1 MKIYTK
7 VSFYNPKGELA
18 RRLGVLGFLS
28 SGYER
33 VFECFAG
40 GGVRTV
46 MYSLYGG
53 AKDIWANEGNRG
65 AFCELRINLLINDI
79 KNVKTFR
86 RDIFTLSLE
95 LAKDGLSFEFVDV
108 DPFGSPSKF
117 LPYVFLLS
125 KPGSMIY
132 ITSTDM
138 PTLVGKRGKESL
150 RLYGTYIPRF
160 PFYPEVGLRALIYK
174 VWNVAS
180 SFDMGVEPI
189 FYLYEGYAYRL
200 LVKVLKKP
208 NAENIGFIQMCKVC
222 GYFGVDSLPR
232 GICEMCGGENLISG
246 NIWMG
251 KIKDN
256 IFISKML
263 NFAEKLGWD
272 DAEKFLKRLLEELD
286 IPLYY
291 ELSSMKLRFTPKAKE
306 LIKKIKELGYS
317 ASLTTF
323 SNTGIKTNM
332 PFKEFVGLLIS

>member
-1 MKIYTK
+1 MKIYTR

-18 RRLGVLGFLS
+18 RKLGVLGFLS
-28 SGYER
+28 SGYKN

-53 AKDIWANEGNRG
+53 AKEIWANEGNRD
-65 AFCELRINLLINDI
+65 AFCELRINILLNHV
-79 KNVKTFR
+79 KNVKTFC
-86 RDIFTLSLE
+86 RDIFDLSLE
-95 LAKDGLSFEFVDV
+95 LANKGLSFEFVDV
-108 DPFGSPSKF
+108 DPFGSPSKI
-117 LPYVFLLS
+117 LPYVFLIV
-125 KPGSMIY
+125 KPSSMLY

-174 VWNVAS
+174 VLDVAT
-180 SFDMGVEPI
+180 SFGMGIEPM

-208 NAENIGFIQMCKVC
+208 NTENIGFIHMCKIC
-222 GYFGVDSLPR
+222 GYFCVDSLPR
-232 GICEMCGGENLISG
+232 GLCEICGGENLISG
-246 NIWMG
+246 NIWIG
-251 KIKDN
+251 KVKDN
-256 IFISKML
+256 EFVSKML

-272 DAEKFLKRLLEELD
+272 DAKGFLIRLLKELD
-286 IPLYY
+286 LPLYY
-291 ELSSMKLRFTPKAKE
+291 ELSSMKLKFMPKIRG
-306 LIKKIKELGYS
+306 LIKRIKSLGYS

-323 SNTGIKTNM
+323 SNTGIKTDM
-332 PFKEFVGLLIS
+332 PFKEFVELLIS